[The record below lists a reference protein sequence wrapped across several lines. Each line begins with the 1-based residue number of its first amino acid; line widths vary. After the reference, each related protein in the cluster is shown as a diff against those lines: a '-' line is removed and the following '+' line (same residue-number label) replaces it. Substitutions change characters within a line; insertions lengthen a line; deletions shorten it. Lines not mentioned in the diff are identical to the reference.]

1 MTFFFDCRFIRVDHH
16 DGISRFSSE
25 LFAAVSKK
33 TKVTAL
39 ISDIAQ
45 LEKLPKSTTY
55 LKVSDPKNPIGELL
69 LPRVLNKAGASVVF
83 SPMQTMGSLGKRYK
97 LLLTLHDLIYY
108 RHRKPPSFL
117 SWPVRLVWR
126 LFHLSYIPVR
136 ILLNRADAVV
146 TISETTKSMMT
157 RRTLTNNDVHIVHN
171 ASSME
176 RVQSSKSEPISRNLV
191 YMGSFMPY
199 KNVELLIRA
208 LDQLPEYT
216 LTLCSRITD
225 RRRQELTKGLSQ
237 ATLSRIRFLN
247 GTSEADYQKLLDE
260 SFALVTASKD
270 EGFGIPVIEAMSRA
284 VPVIVSDIQIFRE
297 VAADSGFFFDPNS
310 ASAFISTLK
319 AIEPIENWRQAS
331 KASLSRSADFSWDQS
346 ATELLKVVNQLRA

>member
-1 MTFFFDCRFIRVDHH
+1 
-16 DGISRFSSE
+16 
-25 LFAAVSKK
+25 
-33 TKVTAL
+33 
-39 ISDIAQ
+39 
-45 LEKLPKSTTY
+45 
-55 LKVSDPKNPIGELL
+55 
-69 LPRVLNKAGASVVF
+69 
-83 SPMQTMGSLGKRYK
+83 
-97 LLLTLHDLIYY
+97 
-108 RHRKPPSFL
+108 
-117 SWPVRLVWR
+117 
-126 LFHLSYIPVR
+126 
-136 ILLNRADAVV
+136 
-146 TISETTKSMMT
+146 MMIQ
-157 RRTLTNNDVHIVHN
+157 RTLTKNAVHIVHN

-208 LDQLPEYT
+208 LDELPEYT
-216 LTLCSRITD
+216 LTLCSRIND

-237 ATLSRIRFLN
+237 ATLSRIRFQN

-297 VAADSGFFFDPNS
+297 VAADAGLFFDPNS
-310 ASAFISTLK
+310 ASAFMSAVR

-331 KASLSRSADFSWDQS
+331 NTSLSRSADFSWDQS

>member
-1 MTFFFDCRFIRVDHH
+1 MTFIFDCRFIRVDHH

-25 LFAAVSKK
+25 LFAAVAKQ

-45 LEKLPKSTTY
+45 LEKLPQSTSY
-55 LKVSDPKNPIGELL
+55 LKVNDPKSPIAELL
-69 LPRVLNKAGASVVF
+69 LPRLLNKAGASVVF
-83 SPMQTMGSLGKRYK
+83 SPMQTMGSIGKRYK

-108 RHRKPPSFL
+108 KHRKPPGFL
-117 SWPVRLVWR
+117 SWPIRLVWR
-126 LFHLSYIPVR
+126 LFHLSYMPVR
-136 ILLNRADAVV
+136 FLLDRADAVV
-146 TISETTKSMMT
+146 TISDTTKALMRQHCLT
-157 RRTLTNNDVHIVHN
+157 RKAVHIVHN
-171 ASSME
+171 ASSMD
-176 RVQSSKSEPISRNLV
+176 RVQSSRLEPMNRNLI

-199 KNVELLIRA
+199 KNVELLIQA
-208 LDQLPEYT
+208 LGELPDYT

-225 RRRQELTKGLSQ
+225 RRRQELIQGHSQ
-237 ATLSRIRFLN
+237 ETLSRIRFLD

-297 VAADSGFFFDPNS
+297 VAADAGAFFDPDS
-310 ASAFISTLK
+310 ASALLSAVR

-331 KASLSRSADFSWDQS
+331 MASLNRSADFNWNQS
-346 ATELLKVVNQLRA
+346 ATELLKAVNQLRA

>member
-25 LFAAVSKK
+25 LFSAVAKQ

-39 ISDIAQ
+39 VSDIAQ
-45 LEKLPKSTTY
+45 LEKLPKSTSY
-55 LKVSDPKNPIGELL
+55 LKVNDPKDPIAELL
-69 LPRVLNKAGASVVF
+69 LPRLLNKAGASVVF
-83 SPMQTMGSLGKRYK
+83 SPMQTMGSIGKRYK

-108 RHRKPPSFL
+108 KHRKPPGFL
-117 SWPVRLVWR
+117 SWPIRLVWR
-126 LFHLSYIPVR
+126 LFHLSYFPVR
-136 ILLNRADAVV
+136 FLLNRADAVV
-146 TISETTKSMMT
+146 TISETTKAMMSQHFLT
-157 RRTLTNNDVHIVHN
+157 RNTVHVVHN

-176 RVQSSKSEPISRNLV
+176 RVQSSKSEPLSRNLV

-199 KNVELLIRA
+199 KNVELLIQA
-208 LDQLPEYT
+208 LRELPDYT

-225 RRRQELTKGLSQ
+225 RRRQELIQGLSQ
-237 ATLSRIRFLN
+237 ETLSRIRFLD

-297 VAADSGFFFDPNS
+297 VAADAGSFFDPDTT
-310 ASAFISTLK
+310 SAFLSAVR
-319 AIEPIENWRQAS
+319 AIEPIESWRQAS
-331 KASLSRSADFSWDQS
+331 KASLNRSADFNWDQS
-346 ATELLKVVNQLRA
+346 ATELLKAVNQLRA